1 MAMMVVGSQFSLLRR
16 QIVSNES
23 KNAILEQAIGI
34 YNAKH
39 CKDFNDIPTLS
50 N

>member
-1 MAMMVVGSQFSLLRR
+1 MMVVGRQFSLLRR
-16 QIVSNES
+16 QMASNES
-23 KNAILEQAIGI
+23 KNAILEQAIGV

-39 CKDFNDIPTLS
+39 CKDLKDIPTLS

>member
-16 QIVSNES
+16 QIISNKS

-39 CKDFNDIPTLS
+39 CKGLNDIPTLS

>member
-1 MAMMVVGSQFSLLRR
+1 MMVVGRQFSLLRR
-16 QIVSNES
+16 QMASNES
-23 KNAILEQAIGI
+23 KNAILEQAIGV

-39 CKDFNDIPTLS
+39 CKDFKDIPTLS